1 MTRVRRLEEIAAE
14 LAEGRTSS
22 RALTEA
28 ALAAIDDSEGEGA
41 RCFIKVS
48 HGAAL
53 AQAEAIDALRTA
65 GMAPSPWAGIPIS
78 VKDLFDLEG
87 EVTTAGSRVLA
98 ERPPATADAPAIARL
113 RRAGLI
119 FLGRTNM
126 TEFAYSG
133 LGLNPHYGTPGNP
146 YDRETIPGGS
156 SSGAAVSVADAM
168 ACGAIGTDTGGSCRI
183 PAAFC
188 GITGFKPTQARV
200 PLAGSVPLSYSL
212 DSIGPLAPSVSCCAI
227 LDALLAGEAYSGI
240 TPRPLGRL
248 RLGLVTNYVLEE
260 MDETVAAHFSSAIDS
275 LSSAGLVF
283 EEIELPTLERLNEI
297 NAKGGLAAAEAW
309 HWHRPLLEDGEALY
323 DPRVS
328 GRVRRGREQT
338 ASDYLD
344 VLSARRGAIAEVAA
358 ASEGFDALLYPTVP
372 IVAPRIADLEADSDY
387 LRINNLV
394 LRNSALVNFLD
405 GTALSLPLVGDGP
418 SVGLTVMGLGGKDAE
433 VFSVAAALEG
443 RVGRWAMA

>member
-1 MTRVRRLEEIAAE
+1 MTRLRRLEEIAAD
-14 LAEGRTSS
+14 LATGRSSS

-28 ALAAIDDSEGEGA
+28 SLAAISDSRREGE
-41 RCFIKVS
+41 RSFLKVS
-48 HGAAL
+48 GEAAL
-53 AQAEAIDALRTA
+53 AQAEAFDALRAA
-65 GMAPSPWAGIPIS
+65 GLAPSPWAGIPIS
-78 VKDLFDLEG
+78 VKDLFDLKG

-98 ERPPATADAPAIARL
+98 NQPPATADAPAIARL

-133 LGLNPHYGTPGNP
+133 LGLNPHYGTPRNP

-156 SSGAAVSVADAM
+156 SSGAAVSVAEAM
-168 ACGAIGTDTGGSCRI
+168 ALGAIGTDTGGSCRI

-200 PLAGSVPLSYSL
+200 PLTGSVPLSYSL

-227 LDALLAGEAYSGI
+227 LDSLLAGETYSEI
-240 TPRPLGRL
+240 SAHPLTRL
-248 RLGLVTNYVLEE
+248 RLGLVTNHVLEE
-260 MDETVAAHFSSAIDS
+260 MDETVAARFSSAIDS
-275 LSSAGLVF
+275 LASAGVAF
-283 EEIELPTLERLNEI
+283 EEITLPPLDRLFEI

-309 HWHRPLLEDGEALY
+309 HWHRQHLAEGEALY
-323 DPRVS
+323 DPRVA
-328 GRVRRGREQT
+328 GRVARGRAQT

-344 VLSARRGAIAEVAA
+344 VLHARRVAIAEVTA
-358 ASEGFDALLYPTVP
+358 ASQGFDALLYPTVP
-372 IVAPRIADLEADSDY
+372 IVAPNFRDLEDDSAY

-405 GTALSLPLVGDGP
+405 GTALSLPLAGEGP
-418 SVGLTVMGLGGKDAE
+418 AVGLTVMGLGGSDARI
-433 VFSVAAALEG
+433 FSVAASLEG
-443 RVGRWAMA
+443 RVGRWEG